1 MSRPFPDYLREC
13 QQRIDDALP
22 RLIGQAASEYS
33 EHAAPHLHKLFESIH
48 YSTLNGGKRVRPV
61 LVYAAAHTIKPGFEN
76 DEALDHVA
84 AAVECIHAYS
94 LVHDDLPAMD
104 DDALRRGKPTC
115 HIAFDEATAI
125 LAGDG
130 LQSIAVELLASVPSL
145 ADQRRLA
152 LIKTLVAA
160 AGPRGMVGGQA
171 IDLGA
176 VNQSPTLETLEAMHQ
191 LKTGALLRAAVRL
204 GAQYAGAD
212 DERLRKLDQYGRA
225 IGLAFQVQDDIL
237 DIEASTETLGKT
249 QGSDLARNKPTYPA
263 LLGMEG
269 AKQRAQ
275 ALYEEAMAALEG
287 FNEQALRLREL
298 ARFIVQREH

>member
-1 MSRPFPDYLREC
+1 MSRPFPDYLRQC

-22 RLIGQAASEYS
+22 RLIGKAASEYA
-33 EHAAPHLHKLFESIH
+33 EHAAPHLERLFESIH

-61 LVYAAAHTIKPGFEN
+61 LVYAAARAVNPGFAN

-104 DDALRRGKPTC
+104 DDDLRRGKPTC

-130 LQSIAVELLASVPSL
+130 LQSLAFELLASVPDL
-145 ADQRRLA
+145 ADNRRLA
-152 LIKTLVAA
+152 LIRTLAA
-160 AGPRGMVGGQA
+160 ASGPRGMVGGQA

-204 GAQYAGAD
+204 GAQYAGANNDQLRRLD
-212 DERLRKLDQYGRA
+212 DYGRA

-237 DIEASTETLGKT
+237 DIEGSTEKLGKT
-249 QGSDLARNKPTYPA
+249 QGADIARNKPTYPA
-263 LLGMEG
+263 LLGLEG

-275 ALYEEAMAALEG
+275 ALFEEAMAAIAN
-287 FNEQALRLREL
+287 FDDQAQRLREL
-298 ARFIVQREH
+298 AEFIVQREH